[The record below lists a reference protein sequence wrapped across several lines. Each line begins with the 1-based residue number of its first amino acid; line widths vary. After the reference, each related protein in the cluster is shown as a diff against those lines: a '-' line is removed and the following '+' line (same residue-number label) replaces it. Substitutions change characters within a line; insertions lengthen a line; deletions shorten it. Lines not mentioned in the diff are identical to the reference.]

1 MEPYVLRFKNKV
13 FLLKALSLIKVVKL
27 NEWLV
32 SQAPLSKAKVFSKV
46 KLPYRFDGL
55 KNDVVTF
62 RAKVLIEESPSLR
75 PYLLLKLN
83 SNAQVYV
90 NGEPYFGVDAFHR
103 ELPLNKFGH
112 VDLVIEVFNRGLHG
126 ELIEDVVFS
135 DAVIAYRDSD
145 IYEFAVFID
154 SLVDFINLLPKD
166 DYLRIRLEG
175 IVSDVLR
182 MIPIEGISPE
192 KIDYLLGLA
201 LDEPLLRQAHSL
213 LRGLLSN
220 LRLLAKE
227 APSKLRDA
235 GFREPKYVELKGRVI
250 KAKERLL
257 KLLNESSRELGKVG
271 SVLAQGHSHIDL
283 AWLWP
288 PSMGLRN
295 VLRTVSTALRL
306 LELYP
311 EFTFTMTSALY
322 YRWLKENH
330 PELFRKIKE
339 YVKRGR
345 WSLSGGF
352 WVEFDANNLDG
363 ESLVRQFLYG
373 QRFFAKEFGKYVTI
387 CWLPDTFGFPPSLP
401 QILVKSGVKALL
413 IAKLTWNEYNEFP
426 HHLFDWVG
434 IDGTTIRTLFIPRGL
449 TIDVRPKALM
459 ELWSKYSARGL
470 LEPAI
475 YVYGYGDGGGGPT
488 EEMILKLNIY
498 GKAPGLPK
506 IRHGVFDEV
515 VSKALAVSDDLVP
528 RWYGEIY
535 LENHRGTYTTNIE
548 IKKLIHD
555 LRIILRQLEI
565 LSSITHALG
574 LKEYPQEKVRQLWEV
589 LLTNQFHD
597 IITGA
602 VNYEGHEV
610 AVKKLKQAINE
621 ASKELNEVMNHLVN
635 YVSTKG
641 DGVLLFN
648 TLPWG
653 REVLTELV
661 IDKGKVPTDN
671 EGRKL
676 PTQVIQDLGDKVKV
690 LVPIMVPP
698 MGYTTIY
705 VKHGELSTE
714 VKNPALIKETHEGF
728 VLENK
733 YLRLIVSREG
743 TIISIYDK
751 EVGREVLKGESN
763 VFMAYED
770 RPYFW
775 DAWNID
781 KHYEEVS
788 WRVGD
793 VVKCEVVERGPLRVG
808 IRFVKRFRESTIE
821 QTIYLSYNSR
831 RVDVVTTIDWH
842 ERNVLLKVWFEP
854 NVNTYIATYE
864 VPYGVYERP
873 THRNTSWEEAKY
885 EVPGLNWV
893 DMSEGDYGLAI
904 INNGARHGYTT
915 YFNKLSLTLI
925 KSPTYPNP
933 LSDYGKFAFTYSIYP
948 HKGDWRVGNVPK
960 VAKELN
966 EPLITHRTTENP
978 GGVLSDEQSFIEV
991 NKDNVIIEVLK
1002 TCEDMN
1008 RCLVIRTYEAKGL
1021 TTKARVTMN
1030 IQTTNIECYE
1040 TDLLEVNDE
1049 PLRCA
1054 EGIELEFKP
1063 YEIKTL
1069 KIFLSPSSNT

>member
-434 IDGTTIRTLFIPRGL
+434 IDGTAIRTLFIPRGL

-459 ELWSKYSARGL
+459 ELWGKYSAKGL
-470 LEPAI
+470 LEPAV

-498 GKAPGLPK
+498 GKTPGLPK
-506 IRHGVFDEV
+506 IRHGIFDEAAN
-515 VSKALAVSDDLVP
+515 KALTISKDLIP
-528 RWYGEIY
+528 KWYGEIY
-535 LENHRGTYTTNIE
+535 LENHRGTFITNIE

-555 LRIILRQLEI
+555 LRIMLRQLEV
-565 LSSITHALG
+565 LCSITHALSIR
-574 LKEYPQEKVRQLWEV
+574 EYPQGKIKHLWEV

-597 IITGA
+597 ILTGA

-610 AVKKLKQAINE
+610 AVKELKQAINE
-621 ASKELNEVMNHLVN
+621 ASKEIEELMENLVR
-635 YVSTKG
+635 YVSTEG
-641 DGVLLFN
+641 DGILIFN

-661 IDKGKVPTDN
+661 IDKGKVPVASD
-671 EGRKL
+671 GREL
-676 PTQVIQDLGDKVKV
+676 PAQVLQDLGSKARV
-690 LVPIMVPP
+690 LVLIKTPP
-698 MGYTTIY
+698 TGYTTIY
-705 VKHGELSTE
+705 LKHGKLSTGIDHPVSVRE
-714 VKNPALIKETHEGF
+714 VPEGF
-728 VLENK
+728 IIENR
-733 YLRLIVSREG
+733 YLRLLMSNEG
-743 TIISIYDK
+743 TITSIYDK
-751 EVGREVLKGESN
+751 EVGREVLSGESN
-763 VFMAYED
+763 VLMAYED

-781 KHYEEVS
+781 KHYERIS
-788 WRVGD
+788 WRISD
-793 VVKCEVVERGPLRVG
+793 VVRCEVVEGGPLRVG
-808 IRFVKRFRESTIE
+808 IKFVKKFRESTIE

-831 RVDVVTTIDWH
+831 RIDVVTTIDWH

-854 NVNTYIATYE
+854 NVNTYVATYE
-864 VPYGVYERP
+864 VPYGAYERS

-904 INNGARHGYTT
+904 INNGARHGYSA

-925 KSPTYPNP
+925 KSPIYPNP
-933 LSDYGKFAFTYSIYP
+933 LSDYGKFTFTYSIYP
-948 HKGDWRVGNVPK
+948 HRGDWRVGKVPH

-966 EPLITHRTTENP
+966 EPVIIYRVGRNP
-978 GGVLSDEQSFIEV
+978 GGKLRDTYSFIEV
-991 NKDNVIIEVLK
+991 SPEGVIIEVIK
-1002 TCEDMN
+1002 RCEDLDK
-1008 RCLVIRTYEAKGL
+1008 CLVIRAYETYNSRVKAKIRIKPLL
-1021 TTKARVTMN
+1021 TKV
-1030 IQTTNIECYE
+1030 QCFETNI
-1040 TDLLEVNDE
+1040 LEDGEV
-1049 PLRCA
+1049 PLKC
-1054 EGIELEFKP
+1054 GDGVIEVVFKP

-1069 KIFLSPSSNT
+1069 KVVYE